1 MVQQFSHHVVEPPDF
16 FNPFYLLVNDVS
28 AKMRPIILRFYPT
41 FYVLFPP
48 SCFSFLF
55 TSSRLFYT
63 FPALFPPRPA
73 LFRLFTLAGPPHA
86 PLALLRAPDSLLF
99 SDIFPLLR
107 TFTPPVSLLQRPFTL
122 HSRFIFRS
130 PPLIRHASFSA
141 LFFLRA
147 QHVFPPAHFLSLAP
161 PPPALPR
168 SARSPLPIFYPLSLF
183 LSTSLFSSFAR
194 LGIKKHYLSKR
205 RALFLCSFPL
215 PFPCRFSA
223 PFTYLFHS
231 PPFFLFS
238 GPKSRAC
245 FSGEYPLGAPL
256 LTKRRICSKIKKKK
270 IDFIKESILL

>member
-1 MVQQFSHHVVEPPDF
+1 M
-16 FNPFYLLVNDVS
+16 S
-28 AKMRPIILRFYPT
+28 AKMRPI
-41 FYVLFPP
+41 
-48 SCFSFLF
+48 FSVS
-55 TSSRLFYT
+55 TRLFMSFSLLPA
-63 FPALFPPRPA
+63 FPFFLHPHGFFTLSRHSFPGA
-73 LFRLFTLAGPPHA
+73 RLFFV
-86 PLALLRAPDSLLF
+86 SLHSQGRHTHHSHSYELPIASFSPAFSLF
-99 SDIFPLLR
+99 SALSL
-107 TFTPPVSLLQRPFTL
+107 PPVSLLQRPFTL

-223 PFTYLFHS
+223 PFTYLFHRTS
-231 PPFFLFS
+231 FFLFS